1 MESESRK
8 YLPTN
13 EKVGDPERRINK
25 KSRSHNFFLSPF
37 RFHLCSFHFSRL
49 KGLADEQRGGR
60 EGVGKER
67 ERDLDGNLS
76 NVRLCRTSLDDVA
89 FFLAPLRRVSLPS
102 ENVPC
107 YGFLP
112 ISHFPLL
119 SLSLS
124 LCISLSFFFIR
135 ACQQWKL
142 EQSSLSPLMR

>member
-1 MESESRK
+1 M
-8 YLPTN
+8 
-13 EKVGDPERRINK
+13 
-25 KSRSHNFFLSPF
+25 
-37 RFHLCSFHFSRL
+37 
-49 KGLADEQRGGR
+49 
-60 EGVGKER
+60 GKER

-119 SLSLS
+119 PLSLS
-124 LCISLSFFFIR
+124 LCIPLSFFFFLFYSRLSTMEAGAVELVAFDAVSLIR
-135 ACQQWKL
+135 KG
-142 EQSSLSPLMR
+142 SPGLFIS